1 MCCQK
6 KEYNSFLQKKSFTF
20 LIILKVSIVMLT
32 QISIFNWDF
41 LTFWFSIDF
50 RKIAN
55 VSPCFKYLHFIN
67 IDFVMNASLL
77 NFIYY
82 WISQIS
88 LHHGIL
94 WVQNNNREWSV
105 KKKGSSQLFLQD
117 FKSDEELR
125 WRVLLEEI
133 QLYGVF

>member
-1 MCCQK
+1 MTETRRLKNVVIFIQTILSFALSK
-6 KEYNSFLQKKSFTF
+6 KKNTIRFYKKKSFTF
-20 LIILKVSIVMLT
+20 LIILKLSIVMLT

-88 LHHGIL
+88 LHHRIL
-94 WVQNNNREWSV
+94 WVQNNNGEWSV
-105 KKKGSSQLFLQD
+105 KKSQQ
-117 FKSDEELR
+117 S
-125 WRVLLEEI
+125 V
-133 QLYGVF
+133 VFTRF